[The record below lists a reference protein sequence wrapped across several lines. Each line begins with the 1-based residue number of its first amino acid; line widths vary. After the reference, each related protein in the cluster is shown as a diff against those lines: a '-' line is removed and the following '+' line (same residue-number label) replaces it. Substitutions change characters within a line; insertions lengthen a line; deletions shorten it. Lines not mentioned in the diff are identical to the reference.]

1 MKVASVIN
9 NYIHYAE
16 EHLQKPFLKV
26 IFPKLYG
33 VSAEEAIENDL
44 LDDDKYLDS
53 SKGMIDAI
61 NEYGRNRGKY
71 KAGTNKNPV
80 TGTGGRAKK
89 EPKSQEKAETNSKQ
103 PKAEKR
109 ENEPKTGL
117 EQGENDKEDN
127 K

>member
-33 VSAEEAIENDL
+33 VAAEDAVDNDL
-44 LDDDKYLDS
+44 IDTDEYLDS

-61 NEYGRNRGKY
+61 NAYGRNRGKY

-80 TGTGGRAKK
+80 TGTGGRTKK
-89 EPKSQEKAETNSKQ
+89 EE
-103 PKAEKR
+103 PKAE
-109 ENEPKTGL
+109 ESE
-117 EQGENDKEDN
+117 EEVEDET